1 MPTHGGRA
9 AGLTGLAWCVL
20 LAAAPLGCGQK
31 PNDAGAVAGKGPG
44 GAPAAVAPAA
54 PPGPPL
60 SDQECRRFTDLV
72 ERAVATG
79 NVATLN
85 STIDWDTLI
94 DTATAGID
102 APAQTRKGFANG
114 LKAALTQERS
124 LVGQII
130 ARTKEGGAYSLLRIH
145 DQDGQRRALFR
156 MIMPANSGVNY
167 HDFVLARSRS
177 GVVRAVD
184 LYVYLSGEMISQTFR
199 RMYIPT
205 AAHESRGIVAR
216 LTGLSG
222 PEKEFV
228 ENFPKFEQMAKALRE
243 QKFQAVVDTY
253 NQLPAPLKKD
263 KTFLL
268 LRFQAAQ
275 GLDEKTYAAAIED
288 FRTFHPSDPCVDM
301 LSIDYFL
308 LKKQY
313 PRALECIDRL
323 DKAVGGDPYINVLRA
338 GLYLE
343 QGNLDEAERNA
354 RRAIE
359 QEPTLSGG
367 YMTMVTVSARK
378 KHYDETL
385 AMLKTLHD
393 KFRVRFDDL
402 AGSEALT
409 DFVKSPQY
417 QEWLAYERKSR
428 ASQPDHP
435 EPKAPAAPQ
444 K

>member
-1 MPTHGGRA
+1 MSVEGCRA
-9 AGLTGLAWCVL
+9 AVLTGLAWSVL
-20 LAAAPLGCGQK
+20 LAAVPLGCGQK
-31 PNDAGAVAGKGPG
+31 PNDAGAGAGTGAGSG
-44 GAPAAVAPAA
+44 GKARAAA

-60 SDQECRRFTDLV
+60 SDKECRKFTDLV

-79 NVATLN
+79 NIATLN
-85 STIDWDTLI
+85 SAIDWDTLI
-94 DTATAGID
+94 DTATAGIE
-102 APAQTRKGFANG
+102 ASPQVRKGFTSG
-114 LKAALTQERS
+114 LKSALTQERS

-167 HDFVLARSRS
+167 HDFVLARSPS

-184 LYVYLSGEMISQTFR
+184 LYVFLSGEMISQTFR

-205 AAHESRGIVAR
+205 AAHESRGILSR

-228 ENFPKFEQMAKALRE
+228 ENFPKFEQMANALRE
-243 QKFQAVVDTY
+243 QKFQSVIDTY
-253 NQLPAPLKKD
+253 NQLPAGLKKD

-275 GLDEKTYAAAIED
+275 GLDEKTYASAIED
-288 FRTFHPSDPCVDM
+288 FRTYHPSDPCVDM

-313 PRALECIDRL
+313 PRALECINRL

-338 GLYLE
+338 GLHLE
-343 QGNLDEAERNA
+343 QGDLDAAERDA
-354 RRAIE
+354 RKAIE

-367 YMTMVTVSARK
+367 YMTMVTVSAGK

-385 AMLKTLHD
+385 AMLKTLHE
-393 KFRVRFDDL
+393 KFHVRFDDL
-402 AGSEALT
+402 AQSEALA

-428 ASQPDHP
+428 SSEADHP
-435 EPKAPAAPQ
+435 EPKTPAPPQ